1 MNAAPPLSL
10 NLSGCAVEFACA
22 DRDLA
27 AAVAADFSAF
37 PSGGGGAPVR
47 IEARLEPV
55 KRPGDALLRCR
66 RWSVL
71 PSRPGLRRVWY
82 PGGAL
87 CEYDYAARSGLLRA
101 GSLALLKELSYLL
114 ILSRAGEELDR
125 RGLHRLHAGAL
136 GRGGRALLFC
146 GAQGSGKTTLLLEL
160 LKDPAFSLL
169 SDDTPL
175 IAPDGTVLPFPARI
189 GLGLDSPHLPELGP
203 LRRFERRHYPP
214 KRLLDIAP
222 AGIRVSPPLPPGG
235 VFLLRRAAAP
245 RITPTGRAAGARE
258 LLRSL
263 ALGCGTPQL
272 AEYFLRP
279 QPADAASKAVILF
292 SRLRA
297 ARALLAKADFYIFE
311 AGPDRAGN
319 AAALKAFLSSGS
331 AAA

>member
-1 MNAAPPLSL
+1 MNAAPPLRL
-10 NLSGCAVEFACA
+10 NLSGCAVEYACA

-27 AAVAADFSAF
+27 AAVAADFGAF
-37 PSGGGGAPVR
+37 PSGGGGTPVR

-55 KRPGDALLRCR
+55 DRPRALLRCR
-66 RWSVL
+66 RCSVL

-82 PGGAL
+82 PEGAL

-114 ILSRAGEELDR
+114 ILARAGEELDR

-136 GRGGRALLFC
+136 GFAGRAHLFC
-146 GAQGSGKTTLLLEL
+146 GAQGTGKTTLLLEL
-160 LKDPAFSLL
+160 LKDREFSLL

-175 IAPDGTVLPFPARI
+175 IARDGTVLPFAVRL
-189 GLGLDSPHLPELGP
+189 GLGLDSPHLAEFGG
-203 LRRFERRHYPP
+203 LREFERRHYAP
-214 KRLLDIAP
+214 KRLLDISP

-235 VFLLRRAAAP
+235 AFLLRRAAAP
-245 RITPTGRAAGARE
+245 RIRPAGRAAAAGE

-279 QPADAASKAVILF
+279 HPADAASKAGILF

-297 ARALLAKADFYIFE
+297 ARALLARSRFYIFE
-311 AGPDRAGN
+311 VGPDRACN
-319 AAALKAFLSSGS
+319 AAAFKAFLSSGS

>member
-1 MNAAPPLSL
+1 VSNNPTLKL
-10 NLSGCAVEFACA
+10 NLAGCAVEFSCA
-22 DRDLA
+22 VQELA

-37 PSGGGGAPVR
+37 PSDGGGATVR
-47 IEARLEPV
+47 IEARREAVSP
-55 KRPGDALLRCR
+55 PGRTLLRSR
-66 RWSVL
+66 RYSVL
-71 PSRPGLRRVWY
+71 PARPGLRRVWY
-82 PGGAL
+82 PEGAL
-87 CEYDYAARSGLLRA
+87 CEYDYSTRSGLIRGDSA
-101 GSLALLKELSYLL
+101 ALLKELSYLL

-146 GAQGSGKTTLLLEL
+146 GAQGTGKTTLLLEL
-160 LKDPAFSLL
+160 LKDPDFSLL

-175 IAPDGTVLPFPARI
+175 IAADGTVLPFAARI
-189 GLGLDSPHLPELGP
+189 GLGLDSPHLARLGA
-203 LRRFERRHYPP
+203 LREFERRHCPP
-214 KRLLDIAP
+214 KRLLDIGP
-222 AGIRVSPPLPPGG
+222 GGIRVSPPLPPGG

-245 RITPTGRAAGARE
+245 RVRPAGRAAAAAE

-279 QPADAASKAVILF
+279 DPADAARKAGILF

-297 ARALLAKADFYIFE
+297 ARALLSKTDFYIFE
-311 AGPDRAGN
+311 AGPDRAAN
-319 AAALKAFLSSGS
+319 AAVLKAFLNSGS

>member
-1 MNAAPPLSL
+1 MTLPLTTKL
-10 NLSGCAVEFACA
+10 NLSGCGVEFACA
-22 DRDLA
+22 DPELA

-37 PSGGGGAPVR
+37 PSGGGAATVR
-47 IEARLEPV
+47 LQARLEPV
-55 KRPGDALLRCR
+55 QRPGLALLRLR
-66 RWSVL
+66 TWSVL

-82 PGGAL
+82 PEGAL
-87 CEYDYAARSGLLRA
+87 CEYDYAARSGLIRA

-114 ILSRAGEELDR
+114 ILSRTGEELDR

-136 GRGGRALLFC
+136 GRRGRALLFC
-146 GAQGSGKTTLLLEL
+146 GAQGTGKTTLLLEL
-160 LKDPAFSLL
+160 LKDREFSLL

-175 IAPDGTVLPFPARI
+175 IAGDGTVLPFAVRV
-189 GLGLDSPHLPELGP
+189 GLGPDSPHLAGLGEL
-203 LRRFERRHYPP
+203 RKFERRHYPP
-214 KRLLDIAP
+214 KRLLDIAA

-235 VFLLRRAAAP
+235 FFLLRRAAAP
-245 RITPTGRAAGARE
+245 RIVPAGRAAAAGE

-279 QPADAASKAVILF
+279 EPADAARKTGILF

-297 ARALLAKADFYIFE
+297 ARALLSKTDFYIFE
-311 AGPDRAGN
+311 VGPDRAAN
-319 AAALKAFLSSGS
+319 AAVFKAFLNSGS

>member
-1 MNAAPPLSL
+1 M
-10 NLSGCAVEFACA
+10 EFACA
-22 DRDLA
+22 DPELA

-37 PSGGGGAPVR
+37 PSDGGAAAVR
-47 IEARLEPV
+47 LQARLEPV
-55 KRPGDALLRCR
+55 QRPGRALLRLR
-66 RWSVL
+66 TWSVL
-71 PSRPGLRRVWY
+71 PARPGLRRVWY
-82 PGGAL
+82 PEGAL
-87 CEYDYAARSGLLRA
+87 CEYDYAARSGLIRA

-136 GRGGRALLFC
+136 GRRGRALLFC
-146 GAQGSGKTTLLLEL
+146 GAQGTGKTTLLLEL
-160 LKDPAFSLL
+160 LKDREYSLL

-175 IAPDGTVLPFPARI
+175 IAGDGTAHPFAVRV
-189 GLGLDSPHLPELGP
+189 GLGPDSPHLAELGE
-203 LRRFERRHYPP
+203 LRKFERRHYAP
-214 KRLLDIAP
+214 KRLLDIGP

-245 RITPTGRAAGARE
+245 RISRAGRAAAAGE

-279 QPADAASKAVILF
+279 HPADAAGKAAILF

-297 ARALLAKADFYIFE
+297 ARALLAKADFHVLE
-311 AGPDRAGN
+311 VGPDRAAN
-319 AAALKAFLSSGS
+319 AAVFKAFLNSGS

>member
-1 MNAAPPLSL
+1 MKDLPTIRL
-10 NLSGCAVEFACA
+10 NLAGCAVEFACA
-22 DRDLA
+22 DPELA

-37 PSGGGGAPVR
+37 PAEGGGAPVR
-47 IEARLEPV
+47 LEARREPV
-55 KRPGDALLRCR
+55 NRPERALLRCR
-66 RWSVL
+66 SWSIL
-71 PSRPGLRRVWY
+71 PARPGLRRVWY

-87 CEYDYAARSGLLRA
+87 CEYDYAARSGLLRG
-101 GSLALLKELSYLL
+101 GSAALLKELSYLL

-146 GAQGSGKTTLLLEL
+146 GAQGTGKTTLLLEL
-160 LKDPAFSLL
+160 LKDREFSLL

-175 IAPDGTVLPFPARI
+175 VAGDGSVLPFAVRV
-189 GLGLDSPHLPELGP
+189 GLGLDSPHLPELGE

-214 KRLLDIAP
+214 KRLLDIVP

-245 RITPTGRAAGARE
+245 RIRPAGRAAAAGE

-279 QPADAASKAVILF
+279 QPADAASKAGIFF

-297 ARALLAKADFYIFE
+297 ARALLAKADFYVFE
-311 AGPDRAGN
+311 VGPDRAAN
-319 AAALKAFLSSGS
+319 AAVFKTFLNSGS

>member
-1 MNAAPPLSL
+1 VKKTSTLSF
-10 NLSGCAVEFACA
+10 NISGCAVEFTCA
-22 DRDLA
+22 DPDLA

-37 PSGGGGAPVR
+37 PSDGGAATVR
-47 IEARLEPV
+47 LEARLEPV
-55 KRPGDALLRCR
+55 KRPGRTLLGCR
-66 RWSVL
+66 SWSVL
-71 PSRPGLRRVWY
+71 PARPGLRRVWY
-82 PGGAL
+82 PEGAL
-87 CEYDYAARSGLLRA
+87 CEYDYAARAGLLRS

-136 GRGGRALLFC
+136 GRAGRALLFC
-146 GAQGSGKTTLLLEL
+146 GAQGAGKTTLLLEL
-160 LKDPAFSLL
+160 LKDRDFSLL

-175 IAPDGTVLPFPARI
+175 IAGDGNVHPFAVRV
-189 GLGLDSPHLPELGP
+189 GLGPDSPHLAGLGEL
-203 LRRFERRHYPP
+203 RKFERRHYSP
-214 KRLLDIAP
+214 KRLLDIAA
-222 AGIRVSPPLPPGG
+222 AGLRVSPPLPPGG

-245 RITPTGRAAGARE
+245 SISPAGGTAAAGE

-279 QPADAASKAVILF
+279 EPADAARKAGIFL

-297 ARALLAKADFYIFE
+297 ARALLSKTDFYIFE
-311 AGPDRAGN
+311 AGPDRAAN
-319 AAALKAFLSSGS
+319 AAAFKAFLNSGS

>member
-1 MNAAPPLSL
+1 MNKIPTVKL
-10 NLSGCAVEFACA
+10 NLAGCAVEFTCA
-22 DRDLA
+22 DPELA

-37 PSGGGGAPVR
+37 PPGGVGAPVR
-47 IEARLEPV
+47 VEARHEPAA
-55 KRPGDALLRCR
+55 RPERALLRCR
-66 RWSVL
+66 RWSIL

-87 CEYDYAARSGLLRA
+87 CEYDYSTRSGLIRG
-101 GSLALLKELSYLL
+101 GSLAVLKELSYLL

-136 GRGGRALLFC
+136 GRGGRAFLFC
-146 GAQGSGKTTLLLEL
+146 GAQGTGKTTLLLEL
-160 LKDPAFSLL
+160 LKDREFSLL

-175 IAPDGTVLPFPARI
+175 IAGDGTVQPFAVRI
-189 GLGLDSPHLPELGP
+189 GLGLDSPHLAEFREL
-203 LRRFERRHYPP
+203 RNFERRHYPP
-214 KRLLDIAP
+214 KRLLDIPP

-235 VFLLRRAAAP
+235 VFLLRRSATP
-245 RITPTGRAAGARE
+245 RISPAGRAAAAVE

-279 QPADAASKAVILF
+279 DPADAASKAGIFF

-297 ARALLAKADFYIFE
+297 ARALLAADFHVFE
-311 AGPDRAGN
+311 VGPDRAAN
-319 AAALKAFLSSGS
+319 AAVFKAFLNSGS

>member
-1 MNAAPPLSL
+1 MNNTSTIKL
-10 NLSGCAVEFACA
+10 NLSGCGVEFNCA
-22 DRDLA
+22 DPDLA

-37 PSGGGGAPVR
+37 PSCGGGAPVR
-47 IEARLEPV
+47 IEARREAV
-55 KRPGDALLRCR
+55 SRPARTLLRCR
-66 RWSVL
+66 RYSVL
-71 PSRPGLRRVWY
+71 PARPGLRRVWY
-82 PGGAL
+82 PEGAL
-87 CEYDYAARSGLLRA
+87 CEYDYSTRSGLIR
-101 GSLALLKELSYLL
+101 GESVALLKELSYLL
-114 ILSRAGEELDR
+114 ILSRAGEDLDR

-146 GAQGSGKTTLLLEL
+146 GAQGTGKTTLLLEL
-160 LKDPAFSLL
+160 LKDQEFSLL

-175 IAPDGTVLPFPARI
+175 IAGDGAVLPFAVRV
-189 GLGLDSPHLPELGP
+189 GLGLDSPHLAEFGD

-214 KRLLDIAP
+214 KRLLDIGP

-235 VFLLRRAAAP
+235 VFLLRRAAVPGLRPA
-245 RITPTGRAAGARE
+245 GRGAAAGE

-279 QPADAASKAVILF
+279 QPADAASKAVIVF

-297 ARALLAKADFYIFE
+297 AGALLAKADFYIFE
-311 AGPDRAGN
+311 VGPDRAAN
-319 AAALKAFLSSGS
+319 AAVFKAFLNSGS

>member
-1 MNAAPPLSL
+1 VNNTSTLKL
-10 NLSGCAVEFACA
+10 NLSGCAVEFTCA
-22 DRDLA
+22 DPELA

-47 IEARLEPV
+47 LEARREPV
-55 KRPGDALLRCR
+55 DRPARTLLRCR
-66 RWSVL
+66 RWSLL

-82 PGGAL
+82 PEGAL
-87 CEYDYAARSGLLRA
+87 CEYDYSTRSGLIRGA
-101 GSLALLKELSYLL
+101 SMPLLKELSYLL

-136 GRGGRALLFC
+136 GRGARALLFC
-146 GAQGSGKTTLLLEL
+146 GAQGAGKTTLLLEL
-160 LKDPAFSLL
+160 LKDRDFSLL

-175 IAPDGTVLPFPARI
+175 VAGDGTVLPFAVRV
-189 GLGLDSPHLPELGP
+189 GLGPDSPHLAGLGA
-203 LRRFERRHYPP
+203 LREFERRHYTP
-214 KRLLDIAP
+214 KRLLDIGP

-245 RITPTGRAAGARE
+245 RVRRAGRAAAAAE

-279 QPADAASKAVILF
+279 DPADAASKAGIFF

-297 ARALLAKADFYIFE
+297 ARALLAKADFYVFE
-311 AGPDRAGN
+311 VGPDRARN
-319 AAALKAFLSSGS
+319 AAVFKSFLNSGS
-331 AAA
+331 GAA

>member
-1 MNAAPPLSL
+1 MTPATTIKL
-10 NLSGCAVEFACA
+10 NLAGCAVEFTCA
-22 DRDLA
+22 DPNLA

-47 IEARLEPV
+47 IEASLAPV
-55 KRPGDALLRCR
+55 ARPELTLLRCR
-66 RWSVL
+66 SWSIL
-71 PSRPGLRRVWY
+71 PARPGLRRVWY
-82 PGGAL
+82 PEGAL
-87 CEYDYAARSGLLRA
+87 CEYDYTARSGLIRA

-136 GRGGRALLFC
+136 GRRGRAILFC
-146 GAQGSGKTTLLLEL
+146 GAQGTGKTTLLLEL
-160 LKDPAFSLL
+160 LKDREFSLL

-175 IAPDGTVLPFPARI
+175 IAADGTVHPFAARV
-189 GLGLDSPHLPELGP
+189 GLGQDSPHLAELGE
-203 LRRFERRHYPP
+203 LRKFVRRHYSP

-245 RITPTGRAAGARE
+245 RLGPAGRAAAAGE

-279 QPADAASKAVILF
+279 EPADAARKTGIFF

-297 ARALLAKADFYIFE
+297 ARALLLKTDFYFFE
-311 AGPDRAGN
+311 VGPDRTAN
-319 AAALKAFLSSGS
+319 AAAFKAFLNSGS